1 MDDDNSTV
9 PPTTH
14 DIPHPD
20 RLRMVR
26 SMRKLTAVLGE
37 TPVVETASPP
47 PHLLT
52 PKRSF
57 FFHASASLSSL
68 TLPFQ
73 KSDAPAAA
81 EPRPSLVV
89 CVPPVP
95 HKFTPLPSPLSPTFT
110 PTFSPP
116 PSPVS
121 PEQEPDRRRL
131 RLAKVSR
138 TLGETVP
145 PELIFTEPVVKRRR
159 RASTLVLP
167 ESALEHQTFA
177 LAGGLA
183 DGELRSTRR
192 PTLNVGANKVIKR
205 AMSFILPTDSA
216 DNAANA
222 SDPMS
227 PLGEVHVHPAMASF
241 SPDTVSPPEAV
252 GWLRRASRAILNV
265 EQDRQPVTF
274 ADDATSPTGLPPT
287 YEESH
292 QHGPTRAETSPAS
305 SSQAEGMRRQEVEWT
320 GEWRGN
326 VDNMD
331 DVVRNLRGLKLK

>member
-1 MDDDNSTV
+1 SVYTIHDFEWTDDNSTV

-14 DIPHPD
+14 DNPHPD

-68 TLPFQ
+68 LSRSKNPTP
-73 KSDAPAAA
+73 P
-81 EPRPSLVV
+81 PRPNR
-89 CVPPVP
+89 VP
-95 HKFTPLPSPLSPTFT
+95 HSLFAFRRFRTNLRLSPRH
-110 PTFSPP
+110 SP
-116 PSPVS
+116 
-121 PEQEPDRRRL
+121 RRL
-131 RLAKVSR
+131 PPHFRHRHPQYHPSKNQSAADCVLAKVSR
-138 TLGETVP
+138 TLGET
-145 PELIFTEPVVKRRR
+145 
-159 RASTLVLP
+159 
-167 ESALEHQTFA
+167 TFA
-177 LAGGLA
+177 LAVQ
-183 DGELRSTRR
+183 RR

-205 AMSFILPTDSA
+205 AI
-216 DNAANA
+216 
-222 SDPMS
+222 
-227 PLGEVHVHPAMASF
+227 F

-320 GEWRGN
+320 GSGEECGQL
-326 VDNMD
+326 D